1 MKKLLFVMLLCV
13 LVHSSFAQ
21 FLKKGSL
28 IGGGNFEF
36 QTSKY
41 QNSDSK
47 GYSFSLMPW
56 AGYTVINN
64 LVVGVDLEMGYSGLQ
79 SSAANYKASSNS
91 LLIGPIVRYY
101 LKQGVFFHGQ
111 NNFGTS
117 NVTTDFDGSES
128 TQKINSSY
136 SRFGIGYAARISDT
150 VLFEPLMGYYHQ
162 FNDDPIGDSGGFF
175 IMGGFTIILKSAP

>member
-1 MKKLLFVMLLCV
+1 MLLWAF
-13 LVHSSFAQ
+13 VHSSSAQ

-41 QNSDSK
+41 QNSNSK

-56 AGYTVINN
+56 AGYSVINN
-64 LVVGVDLEMGYSGLQ
+64 LVVGIDLELGYSGLQ
-79 SSAANYKASSNS
+79 SSTASYKSSSNS

-111 NNFGTS
+111 NNFGTT

-150 VLFEPLMGYYHQ
+150 VLFEPFMGYYHQ
-162 FNDDPIGDSGGFF
+162 FNEDPIGDSGGFF
-175 IMGGFTIILKSAP
+175 IMGGFTIILKSVP

>member
-1 MKKLLFVMLLCV
+1 MKKILFVMLFSAF
-13 LVHSSFAQ
+13 VHPSSAQ

-56 AGYTVINN
+56 AGYSVINN
-64 LVVGVDLEMGYSGLQ
+64 LVVGIDLELGYSGIK
-79 SSAANYKASSNS
+79 SSAASYKAGSNS

-101 LKQGVFFHGQ
+101 LKHGVFFHGQ
-111 NNFGTS
+111 NNFGT
-117 NVTTDFDGSES
+117 TTVITAFNGSES
-128 TQKINSSY
+128 KQKISSSY
-136 SRFGIGYAARISDT
+136 SRFGIGYAVRISDR

-175 IMGGFTIILKSAP
+175 IMGGFTIILKSVP